1 LTDADT
7 ERLWIAFGNPTSATG
22 RFHEGFGRFRH
33 RWLTKQIDSR
43 TSAVSNKAQLQ
54 QWIDDYGEDSDFI
67 RVRVLGAFPRAA
79 STQFISSELA
89 EAAASTDREAVHSLN
104 DPRIMG
110 VDVARFGEDA
120 TIICFRIGRDA
131 RSIPAIA
138 LRGVDTMTVAARVVE
153 EARRHRID
161 TIFVDGGGVGGGV
174 VDRLQFLRANVAEVQ
189 FGGKPDRSSATQ
201 DGAIVYANKRAEM
214 WGNLREWLAGGMIEN
229 NPDLIADLTGVEYGY
244 VLREGRD
251 AIQLEKKEDMRKRGL
266 ASPDRADAL
275 ALTFAYPVAHSD
287 HSRIMRT
294 GAQHVSDYNPF
305 SDMYRRRA
313 SDHPAGGRYHD
324 SGAGAGGL
332 GDEYSRAA
340 RRLWGR

>member
-1 LTDADT
+1 
-7 ERLWIAFGNPTSATG
+7 
-22 RFHEGFGRFRH
+22 
-33 RWLTKQIDSR
+33 
-43 TSAVSNKAQLQ
+43 
-54 QWIDDYGEDSDFI
+54 
-67 RVRVLGAFPRAA
+67 
-79 STQFISSELA
+79 
-89 EAAASTDREAVHSLN
+89 
-104 DPRIMG
+104 MG

-174 VDRLQFLRANVAEVQ
+174 VDRLRFLRAPVAEVQ

-229 NPDLIADLTGVEYGY
+229 NPDLLSDLTGVEYGY

-266 ASPDRADAL
+266 ASPDRADSL
-275 ALTFAYPVAHSD
+275 ALTFTYPVASSD
-287 HSRIMRT
+287 HTRIMRT
-294 GAQHVSDYNPF
+294 GANHVSEYDPF
-305 SDMYRRRA
+305 RDMYRRRA
-313 SDHPAGGRYHD
+313 SDHPDGGRYHD
-324 SGAGAGGL
+324 TGAGAGGL
-332 GDEYSRAA
+332 SPEYDRAA
-340 RRLWGR
+340 RRLGWGGR